1 MRCGTI
7 GARTAVISVAISK
20 HQRFLL
26 HTDSSLQLLISWQ
39 TCLRAVL
46 PRKRTPASRAQQVS
60 RFLADIVAHWDHS
73 PLRDRLWFG
82 YSSLVPSNNPSSW
95 QFGRGQFFEE
105 CPIQVRTTPF
115 RQTQSIFLA
124 CTRRMYLH
132 TQWSSI
138 FHQYP
143 FHRSAL
149 ERSPLES
156 SKPILCFVLSPQLQ
170 LTHLRWWL
178 LPLLPLLVLVWYLQG
193 ITWLP
198 KTYSGHL
205 L

>member
-1 MRCGTI
+1 MIIYSNFDDLILIIYNATKKVHSLTGEEEHGALIDLRARPPQVKTYIIFGDRRHWWKKRCWTI
-7 GARTAVISVAISK
+7 GARTVISVAISK

-46 PRKRTPASRAQQVS
+46 PRKHTPASRAQQVS
-60 RFLADIVAHWDHS
+60 WFLADIVAHWDHS

-95 QFGRGQFFEE
+95 RFGRGQFFEQ

-115 RQTQSIFLA
+115 QQTQSIFLA

-138 FHQYP
+138 FH
-143 FHRSAL
+143 
-149 ERSPLES
+149 
-156 SKPILCFVLSPQLQ
+156 
-170 LTHLRWWL
+170 
-178 LPLLPLLVLVWYLQG
+178 
-193 ITWLP
+193 
-198 KTYSGHL
+198 
-205 L
+205 